1 MMIIICFLSFV
12 LSFMGVILGYQMGNL
27 HGWRRGFDEAN
38 KMMDDEILKRW
49 NKLNENRPD

>member
-1 MMIIICFLSFV
+1 
-12 LSFMGVILGYQMGNL
+12 MGVILGYQMGNL